1 MARSSHSMSFGQGR
15 KWPSCP
21 WRPGAEQRWSHT
33 SYAVAQTLVNRC
45 FSNVTHP
52 LAEYCCHIHN
62 GRVPVQLTMQMM
74 KMLISR
80 SAVFCIF

>member
-1 MARSSHSMSFGQGR
+1 MAREERGSDS
-15 KWPSCP
+15 P
-21 WRPGAEQRWSHT
+21 EQRWSHT

-74 KMLISR
+74 EMLISR
-80 SAVFCIF
+80 SAVFCIFLPGSYQFMLIAFS